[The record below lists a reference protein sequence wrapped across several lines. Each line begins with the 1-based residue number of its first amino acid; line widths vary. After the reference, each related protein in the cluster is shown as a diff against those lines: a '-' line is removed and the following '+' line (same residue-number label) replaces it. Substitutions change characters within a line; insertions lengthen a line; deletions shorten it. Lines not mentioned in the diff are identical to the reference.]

1 MGWMSA
7 AAYTHSS
14 SSFPS
19 VAILSSLLSKG
30 WTLLFCRRNGRSS
43 SGDGRDQ
50 RLVSS
55 STTKHGTEQK
65 RTLSMCAHALT
76 FDPLCQAGAPDARTD
91 LPGPEQW
98 LLQTWP
104 ISTYYYCAST
114 RPRLNFTLI
123 DSLSPSHAKI
133 TLAGSGQWSLW

>member
-1 MGWMSA
+1 MPICCGA
-7 AAYTHSS
+7 
-14 SSFPS
+14 
-19 VAILSSLLSKG
+19 
-30 WTLLFCRRNGRSS
+30 
-43 SGDGRDQ
+43 SG
-50 RLVSS
+50 
-55 STTKHGTEQK
+55 
-65 RTLSMCAHALT
+65 AHALT

-98 LLQTWP
+98 LLQTWL

-133 TLAGSGQWSLW
+133 TLAGSGQVRFKYFLRSIGFFPSGIASVVFLFRFFFLVNIAVVIVVAVVDVISFFCAFLFFGLCVSMQWSLW